1 MPGRL
6 GGEINDTNTNTF
18 HFISRYFSEPIYFG
32 SHLIGFDLIWF
43 DSIAVQTASCAWGLA
58 LRCMVCSP
66 KHGAM
71 LNYRILC
78 DELERSFAIRCL
90 KQVLNDR
97 PITHRPSSQI
107 TITIQAASLGQGNG
121 NGERGVFSSGH
132 HVQTMLVFESL
143 ISLFLILDS
152 CYL

>member
-6 GGEINDTNTNTF
+6 GGEINDTNTF
-18 HFISRYFSEPIYFG
+18 HFTLLQWTDLLWESFDWIW
-32 SHLIGFDLIWF
+32 FDLIQLQCRLQVVLEAWLCVAW
-43 DSIAVQTASCAWGLA
+43 SAPPSMVQCLT
-58 LRCMVCSP
+58 
-66 KHGAM
+66 

-107 TITIQAASLGQGNG
+107 TITIQAASLRQGNG
-121 NGERGVFSSGH
+121 NGESSGH
-132 HVQTMLVFESL
+132 HVQTTLVFESL
-143 ISLFLILDS
+143 IVVIYHNRFFSQK
-152 CYL
+152 